1 MRSRLLRCLG
11 AALCAL
17 LLVAPTAP
25 AAPEPETSPP
35 GAFEQWDPWEPM
47 NRYVYYFNSELDR
60 WVLLPA
66 ARVYVF
72 AVPGIVRRRVSG
84 FFDNIDEIP
93 TLANAILQGKV
104 DDAAITLTRFV
115 VNSTLGVLGL
125 FDVASRL
132 DLPPQS
138 EDFGQTLGLWGVAPG
153 PYLVLPLFG
162 PSSLRD
168 GIGLAADRTL
178 LWGAQVVVLGD
189 FQLVLTG
196 AFPLETVDTRARTPI
211 RYGQLG
217 PFEYDLVRTIYLDYR
232 AALIEQ

>member
-1 MRSRLLRCLG
+1 
-11 AALCAL
+11 
-17 LLVAPTAP
+17 
-25 AAPEPETSPP
+25 
-35 GAFEQWDPWEPM
+35 M